1 MPIGHLMVIDPA
13 VVSPSID
20 SFNRISK
27 ISHLPLTYHLP
38 ALFGFSNFL
47 DNNLDNVRG
56 IIIFGSAT
64 SVNKN
69 SSWQKSLE
77 NLLLIAFENNI
88 PILGICYGH
97 QLIAKTF
104 GGTVKTLWKGEIKR
118 GSRLVTVEKSIFSG
132 KRKSGSLL
140 YSHQDGVTK
149 VPPNFK
155 IIASSEMLSIE
166 AIESTEKP
174 IWGFQAHL
182 EATEAFVDEHNLRIE
197 GANES
202 FKFGHMLLD
211 TFILSLK

>member
-1 MPIGHLMVIDPA
+1 MPIDHLMVIDPA

-38 ALFGFSNFL
+38 ALFGFSKFL

-64 SVNKN
+64 SVNEN

-104 GGTVKTLWKGEIKR
+104 GGTVKMLWKGEIKR

-132 KRKSGSLL
+132 RRKSGSLL

-155 IIASSEMLSIE
+155 IIASSEMLNIE
-166 AIESTEKP
+166 AIESTERP
-174 IWGFQAHL
+174 IWGFQTHL
-182 EATEAFVDEHNLRIE
+182 EATEAFVDEHNLELERTK
-197 GANES
+197 ES
-202 FKFGHMLLD
+202 FSFGHKLLD